1 MTPLTKFRAVV
12 KREYVQRVRS
22 RMFVIVTVGAPLM
35 FALFTVVPILIA
47 GIKTGGPT
55 RVAVVDES
63 GRMYARVRDSLTNAQ
78 ASRDEDDDEE
88 EVPKAAQGTM
98 NQNSRARMEQMT
110 KAAAQSYQVEEVPA
124 GGLGLGEL
132 KAQLDER
139 VRRDELDAYLVL
151 PRDVLAGGETEFYTR
166 NVSDVFTRGQ
176 VRNALVRAVRDARL
190 DERGVGPDV
199 MRAVNQPVRLK
210 ASKAGGGGEADRGQ
224 GFFLVFGAGFLIYL
238 TILMYGQVVLGAVIE
253 EKETRIAEILFS
265 SIRPFTLMTGK
276 LVGVSLVAL
285 TQFAI
290 WGLAFVG
297 LGAYLAAGGASI
309 AIPQVPPSVYA
320 YVVLFFLMG
329 YFIYATLYALVGS
342 MVTTSQEGGQLA
354 MPIIMLLVVGFYLAF
369 PVIRSPNSSFAV
381 WVSLVPFFAPITML
395 IRIVSQE
402 PPLWQI
408 LLSLCIGFAT
418 VAALLWLAGRV
429 YRVGML
435 MYGKRATIPEMLKW
449 VRQP

>member
-1 MTPLTKFRAVV
+1 MTKFRAVV

-47 GIKTGGPT
+47 GIRAGGPT
-55 RVAVVDES
+55 RIAVLDES
-63 GRMYARVRDSLTNAQ
+63 GRMYARVSDSLRNAR
-78 ASRDEDDDEE
+78 AGRDDDEE
-88 EVPKAAQGTM
+88 EEEAPAAAQGAM
-98 NQNSRARMEQMT
+98 NQNSRARMEQMA
-110 KAAAQSYQVEEVPA
+110 KASAQSYEVEEVLA
-124 GGLGLGEL
+124 GGRTPEEL
-132 KAQLDER
+132 KAELDGR
-139 VRRDELDAYLVL
+139 VGRDELDAYLVL
-151 PRDVLAGGETEFYTR
+151 PRDVLAGGEVQFYAR
-166 NVSDVFTRGQ
+166 NVGDVFTRGQ
-176 VRNALVRAVRDARL
+176 VHGALVRAVRDARL
-190 DERGVGPDV
+190 DERGVGPEV
-199 MRAVNQPVRLK
+199 MRAVNQPVRIK

-224 GFFLVFGAGFLIYL
+224 GFFLVFGAGFVIYL

-265 SIRPFTLMTGK
+265 SIRPFTLMSGK

-297 LGAYLAAGGASI
+297 LGAYFAGRGAGV
-309 AIPQVPPSVYA
+309 AIPQVPVAVLA

-354 MPIIMLLVVGFYLAF
+354 MPIILLLVVGFYLAF

-395 IRIVSQE
+395 IRIVSQQ
-402 PPLWQI
+402 PPAWQI
-408 LLSLCIGFAT
+408 ALSLALGFAT
-418 VAALLWLAGRV
+418 VAGMLWLAGRV

>member
-1 MTPLTKFRAVV
+1 MTKFRAVV

-22 RMFVIVTVGAPLM
+22 RMFVIITVGAPLM

-55 RVAVVDES
+55 RIAVLDES
-63 GRMYARVRDSLTNAQ
+63 GRMYARVSDSLGNAQ
-78 ASRDEDDDEE
+78 KAGDDDDGDEATA
-88 EVPKAAQGTM
+88 AAQGAM
-98 NQNSRARMEQMT
+98 NQNRRAQMEQ
-110 KAAAQSYQVEEVPA
+110 AAKSVAQGYEVEEVAA
-124 GGLGLGEL
+124 GGRTLVEVE
-132 KAQLDER
+132 AQLDER
-139 VRRDELDAYLVL
+139 VGRDELEGYLIL
-151 PRDVLAGGETEFYTR
+151 PPNILEDGEAEYHAR
-166 NVSDVFTRGQ
+166 NVSDLFTMGQ
-176 VRNALVRAVRDARL
+176 VRNALTRAVRDARL
-190 DERGVGPDV
+190 DARGVGPEV
-199 MRAVNQPVRLK
+199 MRAANQPVRMK
-210 ASKAGGGGEADRGQ
+210 TTKSGGGGEADRGQ
-224 GFFLVFGAGFLIYL
+224 GFFLVFGVGFVIYL

-265 SIRPFTLMTGK
+265 SIRPFTLMSGK
-276 LVGVSLVAL
+276 LIGVSLVAL

-297 LGAYLAAGGASI
+297 LGAYFAGRGAGV
-309 AIPQVPPSVYA
+309 AIPQVPVGVLA

-354 MPIIMLLVVGFYLAF
+354 MPIILLLVVGFYLAF

-395 IRIVSQE
+395 IRIVSQQ
-402 PPLWQI
+402 PPAWQI
-408 LLSLCIGFAT
+408 ALSLALGFAT
-418 VAALLWLAGRV
+418 VAGMLWLAGRV